1 MPNKDLQNLT
11 DRLPLPPRVSDR
23 IAKSRKKRKPKRGRS
38 FLHIGFLLLMLGV
51 IGFSVYQVARHVTV
65 GINTLRTQEILDEA
79 YVELEL
85 FTFRDE
91 QLLFAE
97 GSDTYL
103 HTVPNGGRVG
113 VGQHLG
119 TAYAVGDAAL
129 SAELQQK
136 LNAFGEHI
144 ELLRSLGGLG
154 TPGDARDA
162 AEAVDRDYLRLLEA
176 AAKGDLSAVEGYR
189 NGMQDSIGRYGVL
202 TGISGSQSVAVL
214 EQARTDLMEGM
225 SPLAHLTADRSGYF
239 YYDCDGYESLFAY
252 GLPLTM
258 TPADFRELTGQDA
271 HPIPAGTV
279 GKMVYNPTWYAV
291 AYVSLSD
298 AALEVFQQGVQ
309 NGITYT
315 MRVTDGADVELDMTI
330 LRMVPDEGGALLV
343 FRSQDMP
350 DGFNFPRSF
359 TAETV
364 SLQVSGYRIPT
375 EALVTLRS
383 RKTGEDVTGVYILS
397 GNVVEFRKISIQVA
411 RDGYVIAHTYE
422 DMKSYLDAL
431 PEEERDART
440 ADGWSYLGLNDNIIT
455 GGNEL
460 YEGKVIG

>member
-1 MPNKDLQNLT
+1 MPDRDLQNLT
-11 DRLPLPPRVSDR
+11 DRLPLPPKVSDR
-23 IAKSRKKRKPKRGRS
+23 ISRSRKKRKPGRGRS
-38 FLHIGFLLLMLGV
+38 LLHIGFLLLMLGV

-65 GINTLRTQEILDEA
+65 GLNTLRTQEILDVA

-103 HTVPNGGRVG
+103 YSTPNGGRVG
-113 VGQHLG
+113 VGQPLG
-119 TAYAVGDAAL
+119 TAYAVGDAAK

-136 LNAFGEHI
+136 LNAFGDRI
-144 ELLRSLGGLG
+144 TLLKALGGLG

-176 AAKGDLSAVEGYR
+176 AAKGDLAAVEGYR
-189 NGMQDSIGRYGVL
+189 NGMQDSIGRYDVL
-202 TGISGSQSVAVL
+202 TGASGSQSVAAL
-214 EQARTDLMEGM
+214 EQARLALMEGM
-225 SPLAHLTADRSGYF
+225 PPLVHMTAERSGYF

-258 TPADFRELTGQDA
+258 SPADFRELIGQDA
-271 HPIPAGTV
+271 HSVPAGTV
-279 GKMVYNPTWYAV
+279 GKMVYNPTWYAA

-298 AALEVFQQGVQ
+298 AALEVFQQGIQ
-309 NGITYT
+309 SGTTYT
-315 MRVTDGADVELDMTI
+315 MRVTGGADVELDMTI

-350 DGFNFPRSF
+350 DGFDFPRSF

-375 EALVTLRS
+375 EALVTLHS

-422 DMKSYLDAL
+422 NMKAYLDAL
-431 PEEERDART
+431 PEEEREDRT

-455 GGNEL
+455 SGNEL

>member
-113 VGQHLG
+113 VGQPLG

-202 TGISGSQSVAVL
+202 TGALGSQSVAAL
-214 EQARTDLMEGM
+214 EQARAALMEGM
-225 SPLAHLTADRSGYF
+225 SPLAHLTADRSRGRTM
-239 YYDCDGYESLFAY
+239 FA
-252 GLPLTM
+252 
-258 TPADFRELTGQDA
+258 
-271 HPIPAGTV
+271 
-279 GKMVYNPTWYAV
+279 PT
-291 AYVSLSD
+291 
-298 AALEVFQQGVQ
+298 
-309 NGITYT
+309 N
-315 MRVTDGADVELDMTI
+315 
-330 LRMVPDEGGALLV
+330 
-343 FRSQDMP
+343 
-350 DGFNFPRSF
+350 
-359 TAETV
+359 
-364 SLQVSGYRIPT
+364 
-375 EALVTLRS
+375 
-383 RKTGEDVTGVYILS
+383 
-397 GNVVEFRKISIQVA
+397 
-411 RDGYVIAHTYE
+411 
-422 DMKSYLDAL
+422 
-431 PEEERDART
+431 
-440 ADGWSYLGLNDNIIT
+440 
-455 GGNEL
+455 
-460 YEGKVIG
+460 